1 MRMEWGT
8 GESPF
13 GTCSLGWDDLGICHL
28 AFHDRVRDASREVQA
43 CRPQSVLVRRDEVAR
58 EKIRDIFFDEAGDP
72 IPVFARG
79 TEFQRKVWR
88 ELISIPDGKVA
99 TYSGIAS
106 AIGHPHAA
114 RAVGSAC
121 GANPVAWLIPCHRV
135 IRATGAIEGYRWGT
149 ARKRSMLA
157 AEAAALKE

>member
-1 MRMEWGT
+1 
-8 GESPF
+8 
-13 GTCSLGWDDLGICHL
+13 
-28 AFHDRVRDASREVQA
+28 
-43 CRPQSVLVRRDEVAR
+43 VRRDGAAR
-58 EKIRDIFFDEAGDP
+58 KKIRDIFLNEIGGA
-72 IPVFARG
+72 IPVFLAG

-88 ELISIPDGKVA
+88 ELISIPDGSVA

-114 RAVGSAC
+114 RAVGAAC

-135 IRATGAIEGYRWGT
+135 ICGTGAVDGYRWGT

-157 AEAAALKE
+157 TEAAALKERKKAKPRSSGASPG